1 MLLWAGFFL
10 GCAFGALARLSRFCL
25 LRGLRQQL
33 GLDKDETR
41 GSAPALQAFALAL
54 AVALLVA
61 QGLQLAGLVD
71 LGQTQVARSNFSA
84 VGMVLGGAL
93 FGLGMVL
100 ANSCGARALV
110 LLAGGNLR
118 SLVTVVFLGL
128 GAQAS
133 MTGVLL
139 PLRQWLGSLVP
150 LELEHATLQQSLLA
164 QNWSPVA
171 TFATTAVLPAALL
184 LAYAIWRPA
193 LRRSPWQALAAV
205 GIGLLVSA
213 GWWITAT
220 VEVDPFDPVK
230 LSSLSFIGPIAEGV
244 LFLQVSVGRTLSIG
258 PALVAGVLCGAAATA
273 WLSRQT
279 RWEGFDST
287 GHLAASAGGG
297 LLMGFGGALAAGC
310 SIGQGLSGL
319 SSLAWASLPAV
330 LGILAGTLVALRLR
344 SKHG

>member
-1 MLLWAGFFL
+1 MLLWAGFLL
-10 GCAFGALARLSRFCL
+10 GCGFGALARLSRFCL

-33 GLDKDETR
+33 GLDDGEAR

-54 AVALLVA
+54 AVALLAA

-71 LGQTQVARSNFSA
+71 LGQTQVARNSFSA
-84 VGMVLGGAL
+84 LGMLLGGVL
-93 FGLGMVL
+93 FGVGMVL

-139 PLRQWLGSLVP
+139 PLRQWLGGLAP
-150 LELEHATLQQSLLA
+150 LELEHATLTQSLLA
-164 QNWSPVA
+164 QGWSPA
-171 TFATTAVLPAALL
+171 ALFATTALLPAALL
-184 LAYAIWRPA
+184 LAYAAWRPG

-205 GIGLLVSA
+205 GIGLLVAA

-220 VEVDPFDPVK
+220 LEVDPFDPVK
-230 LSSLSFIGPIAEGV
+230 LSSLSFIGPIAES
-244 LFLQVSVGRTLSIG
+244 LLYLQVSVGRTISIG
-258 PALVAGVLCGAAATA
+258 PALVAGVLCGAAVAA
-273 WLSRQT
+273 LLSRQA

-287 GHLAASAGGG
+287 GRLAASAGGG
-297 LLMGFGGALAAGC
+297 LLMGLGGALAAGC

-330 LGILAGTLVALRLR
+330 LGMLLGAWLALRLR
-344 SKHG
+344 GQKA